1 MNSDYVWIASHEAL
15 EAALPAWQA
24 AQELA
29 LDTEF
34 IRTHTF
40 YPQPALLQI
49 ADDQQIYLLDLLA
62 LDQAP
67 SRAALAS
74 LLASGPTKIFHS
86 AGEDLELLHHW
97 LNVRVAPFIDTQLA
111 SALITQEMS
120 VGYQR
125 LVETYLDIQLE
136 KGETRSDWLQRPLTP
151 SQCHYAA
158 QDVEYLL
165 ACWHAL
171 AAQLSVQQR
180 EILEQESAYQAQAAC
195 EREATPWLRL
205 KQNWRLTPRQLT
217 VIQAL
222 AVWREEQARR
232 LDRPRSRIASDSL
245 LHDLAEQGPS
255 SLVQLGQ
262 ISEASPGWVKR
273 FGAEVLSVI
282 AESQALP
289 PEEDPAPLLSPQS
302 PAYRTLLKKL
312 RAALQALAAEQQVPV
327 ELLAKRKQLDLWTQ
341 DLAAQRPLHLSEAW
355 PEWRRLALQP
365 RLAALQ
371 RDVGYPD
378 ALLQNALPQDA

>member
-15 EAALPAWQA
+15 EAALPRWQA

-62 LDQAP
+62 LDQAL

-97 LNVRVAPFIDTQLA
+97 LGVQVAPFIDTQLA
-111 SALITQEMS
+111 SALVTQEMS

-125 LVETYLDIQLE
+125 LVETHLNVQLE

-205 KQNWRLTPRQLT
+205 KQNWRLTPRQLSA
-217 VIQAL
+217 IQAL
-222 AVWREEQARR
+222 AIWREEQARR
-232 LDRPRSRIASDSL
+232 LDRPRNRIASDTL
-245 LHDLAEQGPS
+245 LHDLAEQRPT
-255 SLVQLGQ
+255 SLPQLGQ
-262 ISEASPGWVKR
+262 ISEASPGWIKR
-273 FGAEVLSVI
+273 FGAEVVAVI
-282 AESQALP
+282 EQSQAQP
-289 PEEDPAPLLSPQS
+289 VENDPAPLLPPQS

-312 RAALQALAAEQQVPV
+312 RAALQQLATERQVPV
-327 ELLAKRKQLDLWTQ
+327 ELLAKRKQLDLWVQ
-341 DLAAQRPLHLSEAW
+341 DLAAQRPLQLPESW
-355 PEWRRLALQP
+355 PTWRRQALQP
-365 RLAALQ
+365 VVSGL
-371 RDVGYPD
+371 DDD
-378 ALLQNALPQDA
+378 A